1 VEQLTLSLN
10 ELDARIRT
18 AQTQALIAKTL
29 LKFTIGMNVDEE
41 ITLADNSKTILD
53 SFNAQL
59 VQSPFNADVLID
71 NLIIKDGLAL
81 QKLSVKNQQARLL
94 PNMAAFY
101 SVQRQAQRQE
111 FNFFDGDQ
119 AWYPT
124 QLWGI
129 SMNVP
134 IVSGGA
140 KSKSIQRAGVEVKR
154 MEETLEFS
162 TNAAKLEYQVGYA
175 EYLNATQNV
184 DLAMQSYILAESIM
198 EKTEI
203 KFDQGTSSSFEL
215 SRQTSQLLQ
224 AEVSLIQAR
233 LSLMNAQT
241 RLSKSLNAL

>member
-1 VEQLTLSLN
+1 
-10 ELDARIRT
+10 
-18 AQTQALIAKTL
+18 
-29 LKFTIGMNVDEE
+29 
-41 ITLADNSKTILD
+41 
-53 SFNAQL
+53 
-59 VQSPFNADVLID
+59 
-71 NLIIKDGLAL
+71 
-81 QKLSVKNQQARLL
+81 
-94 PNMAAFY
+94 
-101 SVQRQAQRQE
+101 
-111 FNFFDGDQ
+111 
-119 AWYPT
+119 
-124 QLWGI
+124 
-129 SMNVP
+129 MNVP

-140 KSKSIQRAGVEVKR
+140 KSKSIQRAGVVVKR
-154 MEETLEFS
+154 MEETLAFS

>member
-1 VEQLTLSLN
+1 MATTTASRIKGQRRRRDGVVAVGVSIIARSLSPASNARGAGTLRDPPGLRRARCLEAEEREGLPHMGRQWGGN
-10 ELDARIRT
+10 LDPA
-18 AQTQALIAKTL
+18 AG
-29 LKFTIGMNVDEE
+29 GM
-41 ITLADNSKTILD
+41 
-53 SFNAQL
+53 
-59 VQSPFNADVLID
+59 
-71 NLIIKDGLAL
+71 
-81 QKLSVKNQQARLL
+81 
-94 PNMAAFY
+94 
-101 SVQRQAQRQE
+101 RQAK
-111 FNFFDGDQ
+111 G
-119 AWYPT
+119 
-124 QLWGI
+124 
-129 SMNVP
+129 
-134 IVSGGA
+134 
-140 KSKSIQRAGVEVKR
+140 AGVEVKR
-154 MEETLEFS
+154 MEETLEFP